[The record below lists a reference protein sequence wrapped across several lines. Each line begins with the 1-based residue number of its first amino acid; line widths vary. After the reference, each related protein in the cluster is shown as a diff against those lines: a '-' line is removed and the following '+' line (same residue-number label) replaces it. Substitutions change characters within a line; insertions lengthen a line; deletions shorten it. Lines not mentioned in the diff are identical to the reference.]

1 MSEMPFS
8 LQSTNAHATRN
19 FLSNFGQK
27 NSTQNEHDG
36 IHDAS
41 TSAVG
46 CRFYGSVSHG
56 WTAAEAFAPNAKGE
70 SASRRLWARCD
81 GDKRTTLA
89 AAQHALRVVAA
100 RHAQLPIRCFIGALP
115 TPTASAIASSRAA
128 RSQDAETANSH
139 AVVGLCAN
147 GSASDGL
154 AAAEGGAS
162 NAEGEAVLR

>member
-1 MSEMPFS
+1 MQREIFFQTSAKKTRRR
-8 LQSTNAHATRN
+8 TNMTEN
-19 FLSNFGQK
+19 
-27 NSTQNEHDG
+27 T
-36 IHDAS
+36 HDAS